1 MLHFCQ
7 TVSVLIK
14 RVHTAP
20 EGFARLRQPL
30 AALSDVSG
38 LLALIEDFSAVTQ
51 VSEVA

>member
-1 MLHFCQ
+1 M
-7 TVSVLIK
+7 LIK